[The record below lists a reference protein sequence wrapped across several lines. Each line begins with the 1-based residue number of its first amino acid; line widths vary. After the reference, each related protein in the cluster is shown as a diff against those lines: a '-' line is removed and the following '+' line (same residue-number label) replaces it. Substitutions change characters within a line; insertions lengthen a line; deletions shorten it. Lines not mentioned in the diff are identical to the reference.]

1 MMERAKALASIS
13 RDTYLDVLRLRLGGH
28 GLEELLSSAY
38 PTFCMHVVSKQ
49 LVASIQLL
57 YVVRL
62 QMPTWI
68 NSAGS
73 CYNCDGWD
81 HFIGDEGD
89 AFHISHRPVKI
100 LFDDTD

>member
-38 PTFCMHVVSKQ
+38 PTFRTH
-49 LVASIQLL
+49 
-57 YVVRL
+57 VVRL

-73 CYNCDGWD
+73 CYNRDGWD

-89 AFHISHRPVKI
+89 AFHISHRPAKI